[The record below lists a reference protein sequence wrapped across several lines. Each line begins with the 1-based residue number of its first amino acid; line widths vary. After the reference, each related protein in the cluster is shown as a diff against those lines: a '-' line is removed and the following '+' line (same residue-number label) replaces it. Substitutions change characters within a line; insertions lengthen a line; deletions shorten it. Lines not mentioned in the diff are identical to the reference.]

1 MLKFLW
7 LDDIEKGTPEVK
19 QYQFRRL
26 PFGPTLSPAIL
37 AGTIRYHLSKYEES
51 EPKIVFAAGFLLH

>member
-26 PFGPTLSPAIL
+26 PFGLTASLAIL
-37 AGTIRYHLSKYEES
+37 ASTIHYHLSKYEDS
-51 EPKIVFAAGFLLH
+51 EPKIVSAARFLSH